1 MLLNLEAVR
10 KLKDVVQDYYNEDY
24 YYPRTT
30 HRQRN
35 RMSHMFLEEAGK
47 LLDQKAEST
56 LKHAVEQYMEGE
68 ISYEQYS
75 DVVEYISKE
84 EGERGAA
91 YGRESARN
99 QAFKKA
105 QKLLDEA
112 KKRNDEL
119 KLTKEKKEYEAK
131 RIEMVERLREAEKTS
146 LAAIE
151 VAKNKAGE
159 QIVALVAQQKD
170 ILLADHEAVG
180 QRTEQKIEEL
190 LVTKIAQAQEQA
202 AQEIREQ
209 ELLKP
214 GRDAAQAAIRRAM
227 DFEQRVQR
235 EKRWKYVLL
244 VLTGLLS
251 VGIIMGKVFFSWPDW
266 SILFVLVGAI
276 LFFCIFALIDTKKW
290 DERVKQN
297 KREIG
302 LYQTRGG
309 EYAGLSDET
318 RQAQLIERLTEK

>member
-1 MLLNLEAVR
+1 
-10 KLKDVVQDYYNEDY
+10 
-24 YYPRTT
+24 
-30 HRQRN
+30 
-35 RMSHMFLEEAGK
+35 MSHMFLEEADK

-56 LKHAVEQYMEGE
+56 LKHAVERYMNGE
-68 ISYEQYS
+68 ISYEQYIEI
-75 DVVEYISKE
+75 VECASQE

-99 QAFKKA
+99 KTFEKA

-131 RIEMVERLREAEKTS
+131 RIEMVVHIREAEKSS
-146 LAAIE
+146 LDAIE
-151 VAKNKAGE
+151 SARTEAGE
-159 QIVALVAQQKD
+159 QVRALVEQQKD
-170 ILLADHEAVG
+170 ALLADHEAIE
-180 QRTEQKIEEL
+180 QQTEQKVEAL
-190 LVTKIAQAQEQA
+190 LTTKIAQAQEQA
-202 AQEIREQ
+202 IQEVREQ

-214 GRDAAQAAIRRAM
+214 GRDAVQAAIRRAE

-235 EKRWKYVLL
+235 EKGWKYFLL

-251 VGIIMGKVFFSWPDW
+251 VGIIMGKLFFFWPDW
-266 SILFVLVGAI
+266 SILFVLVGGI
-276 LFFCIFALIDTKKW
+276 LFFCIFALMDTKKW

-309 EYAGLSDET
+309 EYAGLSDEK
-318 RQAQLIERLTEK
+318 RQARLIERIAEK